1 MRPPEPFGLQTVDLL
16 RAGPAFRSSEND
28 HRPGRTLIAAVASR
42 RMLDGAN
49 FRHHLVERR
58 RHLLMDGFGTITGN
72 KMRPIAVTEKEIE
85 QLFLSNPREDRRIGD
100 LITVKMENGQN
111 RAIDRGVEKLV

>member
-1 MRPPEPFGLQTVDLL
+1 MIIGQADAQGYR
-16 RAGPAFRSSEND
+16 
-28 HRPGRTLIAAVASR
+28 ASR

-58 RHLLMDGFGTITGN
+58 RHLLMDGLGESPETE
-72 KMRPIAVTEKEIE
+72 MRPIAITKKEIE
-85 QLFLSNPREDRRIGD
+85 QLFLSNPREDRRIGN

-111 RAIDRGVEKLV
+111 RAITRGI